1 MRYDDIRREYD
12 PDNYRTEEMYLPHR
26 KRLRDMNLEETRK
39 GLCLRCDGKEDMCR
53 TCPGKCVYG
62 IRALKLAEEARL
74 HPEAAEAP
82 KPEERPNKRIE
93 HTLTTAQL
101 EHAERMRRERRAR
114 VAVAQKYIDE
124 GYTATYAAKMAGYAK
139 LDSLRRAQEKCWLEK
154 SKEGKN
160 HV

>member
-39 GLCLRCDGKEDMCR
+39 GLCLRCDGKEDLCR

-62 IRALKLAEEARL
+62 IRALKLAEEARM

-82 KPEERPNKRIE
+82 G
-93 HTLTTAQL
+93 A
-101 EHAERMRRERRAR
+101 
-114 VAVAQKYIDE
+114 
-124 GYTATYAAKMAGYAK
+124 GSGCAKV
-139 LDSLRRAQEKCWLEK
+139 
-154 SKEGKN
+154 
-160 HV
+160 H